1 MLYDKQQLP
10 ELRFM
15 KTFHDTETPNYDYE
29 KNLLEKSLSPYIYEN
44 RVMSFFLNK
53 LQGLLSLQF
62 DSINV
67 IKNWKNYMVDKYHYK
82 QNG

>member
-67 IKNWKNYMVDKYHYK
+67 IKNFKNYMVDKYHYK

>member
-10 ELRFM
+10 ELRFL
-15 KTFHDTETPNYDYE
+15 KTFHDSETPNFDYE

-53 LQGLLSLQF
+53 LQDLVSLQF
-62 DSINV
+62 DQINV

>member
-15 KTFHDTETPNYDYE
+15 KTFHDTETPNYYYE